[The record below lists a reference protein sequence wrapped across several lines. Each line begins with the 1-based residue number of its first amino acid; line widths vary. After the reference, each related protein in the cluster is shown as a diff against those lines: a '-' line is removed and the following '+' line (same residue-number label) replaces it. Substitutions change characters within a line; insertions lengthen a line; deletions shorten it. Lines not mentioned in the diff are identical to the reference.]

1 MKDNRIELA
10 DVVRRFKDDYLAGF
24 GQLIMPSQKKALAD
38 IAACMTAEMG
48 GHQYQCRDCG
58 QSFWVY
64 HGCRN
69 RACPACHGHQ
79 IRDWLEARQAEL
91 LPCDYYHIVAT
102 VPEEIRHL
110 FLSDQKFMYTLFMR
124 TVAGAVGDLCRDR
137 KYLGA
142 TPGILMVLHTWTSQ
156 MLYHPH
162 VHLLVTGGGVSE
174 DGQSWSQPPGTFL
187 VPVRALSK
195 LIAARFRDAL
205 KKAKPSAFGLLPP
218 KTWKQAW
225 CSFSKHYGQSRTA
238 VVDYLARYAFRIAIT
253 NARILDMDDTHV
265 TFQYKQ
271 RDTGQPLTDPR
282 ESVKGQWQTCRL
294 TGIEFLRRFLMHVLP
309 MGFHKLRYYG
319 LWHPSKRDLQQRARL
334 LLTVLNRSQPDQ
346 PVLIADLAAEADP
359 SDDGGSHEG
368 FSPSCPYCGSRQ
380 VDHLQE
386 LRRGP
391 GP

>member
-1 MKDNRIELA
+1 MRDNQIELA
-10 DVVRRFKDDYLAGF
+10 DVVRRFKDDYLAQF
-24 GQLIMPSQKKALAD
+24 GHLIMPSQKKALAD
-38 IAACMTAEMG
+38 IAVCMTAEMG

-58 QSFWVY
+58 QPFWIY

-69 RACPACHGHQ
+69 RACPACHGRQ
-79 IRDWLEARQAEL
+79 IRNWLEARQAEL

-102 VPEEIRHL
+102 VPEETRHL
-110 FLSDQKFMYTLFMR
+110 FLSEQKFMYALLMR
-124 TVAGAVGDLCRDR
+124 TVAGAVTDLCRDR

-162 VHLLVTGGGVSE
+162 VHLLVTGGGVSD
-174 DGQSWSQPPGTFL
+174 DGQSWCQPPGTFL
-187 VPVRALSK
+187 IPVKALSK
-195 LIAARFRDAL
+195 LIAGRFRDAL
-205 KKAKPSAFGLLPP
+205 KKDKPEAFNRLPR

-225 CSFSKHYGQSRTA
+225 CSFSKHYGQARTA

-253 NARILDMDDTHV
+253 NARIVAMDDTQV

-271 RDTGQPLTDPR
+271 RDTGQW
-282 ESVKGQWQTCRL
+282 ETCRL

-319 LWHPSKRDLQQRARL
+319 LWHPSKRNLQQRARL
-334 LLTVLNRSQPDQ
+334 LLTVLNRDRPGQ
-346 PVLIADLAAEADP
+346 PVLIADLAEEADP
-359 SDDGGSHEG
+359 AGNDDSLEG
-368 FSPSCPYCGSRQ
+368 FSPACPYCGSRQ

>member
-1 MKDNRIELA
+1 MRNNQIELA
-10 DVVRRFKDDYLAGF
+10 DVVRRFKDPYLARF
-24 GQLIMPSQKKALAD
+24 GHLMMPSQKKALAD
-38 IAACMTAEMG
+38 IAACMTAQMG

-58 QSFWVY
+58 QPFWVY

-69 RACPACHGHQ
+69 RACHGRQ

-102 VPEEIRHL
+102 VPEETRRL
-110 FLSDQKFMYTLFMR
+110 FLSNQKFMYALFMR

-142 TPGILMVLHTWTSQ
+142 TPGILMVLHTWTRQ

-162 VHLLVTGGGVSE
+162 VHLLVTGGGVSD
-174 DGQSWSQPPGTFL
+174 DGQAWSEPPGTFL
-187 VPVRALSK
+187 PR
-195 LIAARFRDAL
+195 
-205 KKAKPSAFGLLPP
+205 
-218 KTWKQAW
+218 KTWKQPW
-225 CSFSKHYGQSRTA
+225 CSFSKHYGRSRTA

-271 RDTGQPLTDPR
+271 RDTGQPLTDLR
-282 ESVKGQWQTCRL
+282 GSVKGQWHTCRL

-334 LLTVLNRSQPDQ
+334 LLTVLNRDRPGQS
-346 PVLIADLAAEADP
+346 VLIADLVEEAAP
-359 SDDGGSHEG
+359 SGDGASHEG

-386 LRRGP
+386 RRRGL